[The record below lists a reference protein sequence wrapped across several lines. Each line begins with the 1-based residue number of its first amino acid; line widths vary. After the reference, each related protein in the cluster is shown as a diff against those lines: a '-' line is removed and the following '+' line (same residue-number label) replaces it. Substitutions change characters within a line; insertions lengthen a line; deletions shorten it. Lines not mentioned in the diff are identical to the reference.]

1 MTDHLN
7 PGLVCLIVWHNGA
20 EGGFR
25 YAIVDDLLLDVALT
39 RSQESGAASTAV
51 EHSSSAAPVQRDS
64 FILRSLS
71 MLSRFKHSRTGV
83 NNCIC

>member
-1 MTDHLN
+1 MIFCWMSL
-7 PGLVCLIVWHNGA
+7 
-20 EGGFR
+20 
-25 YAIVDDLLLDVALT
+25 LT